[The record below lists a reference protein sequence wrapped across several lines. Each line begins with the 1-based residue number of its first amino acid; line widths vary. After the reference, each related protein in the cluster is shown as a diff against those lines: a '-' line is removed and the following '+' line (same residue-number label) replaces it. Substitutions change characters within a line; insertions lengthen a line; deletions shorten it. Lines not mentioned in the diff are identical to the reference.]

1 MRVGKKTTVIID
13 EAYNE
18 LTQNPEY
25 SSMVDLVRENQN
37 IIVTRTFSKLYGMAG
52 MRVGYALGR
61 SDLIN
66 IVGNHVMAWPNIV
79 GLAAAHATYAEDDF
93 IEFSLE
99 KINQGRE
106 ILNSTFKMHDIKPL
120 PSETNFVFAD
130 IGRSVNK
137 FEPKL
142 RERNI
147 QVHRAYSLYPNHL
160 RVSLGKIEDLMK
172 FRKVF
177 SEVYTS

>member
-1 MRVGKKTTVIID
+1 
-13 EAYNE
+13 
-18 LTQNPEY
+18 
-25 SSMVDLVRENQN
+25 
-37 IIVTRTFSKLYGMAG
+37 MAG

-106 ILNSTFKMHDIKPL
+106 VLNSTFKMHDIEPL

-142 RERNI
+142 RKRNI
-147 QVHRAYSLYPNHL
+147 QVHRAYPLYPNHL

-177 SEVYTS
+177 SEVYNT

>member
-1 MRVGKKTTVIID
+1 
-13 EAYNE
+13 
-18 LTQNPEY
+18 
-25 SSMVDLVRENQN
+25 
-37 IIVTRTFSKLYGMAG
+37 
-52 MRVGYALGR
+52 
-61 SDLIN
+61 
-66 IVGNHVMAWPNIV
+66 
-79 GLAAAHATYAEDDF
+79 
-93 IEFSLE
+93 
-99 KINQGRE
+99 
-106 ILNSTFKMHDIKPL
+106 MHDIKPL

-130 IGRSVNK
+130 IGRSVNN

-147 QVHRAYSLYPNHL
+147 QVHRAYPLYPNHL